1 MEQMNRNIYSNREQQ
16 TREQQ
21 QYRAAVIEE
30 QREEA
35 QAMTSNQSASKV
47 EQMLIQA
54 VVRDGEKI
62 IFRNVKDDN
71 SGKSS

>member
-1 MEQMNRNIYSNREQQ
+1 
-16 TREQQ
+16 
-21 QYRAAVIEE
+21 
-30 QREEA
+30 
-35 QAMTSNQSASKV
+35 MTSNQSASKV

-71 SGKSS
+71 SGKIVNVTVAQYIACDLGNDTSVFQMSYIQGYCTKL